1 MALPAS
7 LLERL
12 PLALAR
18 PGGALSADIRLG
30 SGPQPT
36 TRHRLVLPLGQ
47 ELDQVLPDGGLLRGG
62 VVELSV
68 KGGSGLATAVALS
81 ACRAA
86 QEEARRFGGAV
97 PWCSF
102 VDPSATLYA
111 PGVAQEGV
119 ALDRLLVVRPPLEA
133 LSRVALRLVE
143 SQAFAVTVI
152 DTVGTPGAE
161 LDVALGTWPRIVR
174 RLSMALEGSAGVV
187 LLITDAAS
195 ARPLPLPVAMRIEL
209 GRPAPDQ
216 LSLRIAKDKY
226 GRVSGPRSIAWARRP
241 REAPSSLGKQ
251 ASSELEPRG
260 AASA

>member
-18 PGGALSADIRLG
+18 PGGVLSPD
-30 SGPQPT
+30 S
-36 TRHRLVLPLGQ
+36 RLVLPLGVE
-47 ELDQVLPDGGLLRGG
+47 ELDRALPGGGLLRGG
-62 VVELSV
+62 VIELSV
-68 KGGSGLATAVALS
+68 KGRSGLATAVALS

-86 QEEARRFGGAV
+86 QDEARRFGGAV
-97 PWCSF
+97 PWCAF
-102 VDPSATLYA
+102 VDPSASLYA
-111 PGVAQEGV
+111 PGVAQSGV

-152 DTVGTPGAE
+152 DTAGTPGAE
-161 LDVALGTWPRIVR
+161 LDVSLGAWPRIVR
-174 RLSMALEGSAGVV
+174 RLSMALEGSSAMV
-187 LLITDAAS
+187 LLITDAAA

-209 GRPAPDQ
+209 GRPAADQ
-216 LSLRIAKDKY
+216 LSLRIAKDKH
-226 GRVSGPRSIAWARRP
+226 GRVSGPRSIAWTRSR
-241 REAPSSLGKQ
+241 SV
-251 ASSELEPRG
+251 ASPAQEGQLEHG

>member
-12 PLALAR
+12 PLALTR
-18 PGGALSADIRLG
+18 PGGAVSADN
-30 SGPQPT
+30 
-36 TRHRLVLPLGQ
+36 RLVLPLGLE
-47 ELDQVLPDGGLLRGG
+47 ELDRVLPDGGLLRGG

-97 PWCSF
+97 PWCAF

-111 PGVAQEGV
+111 PGVVQAGV
-119 ALDRLLVVRPPLEA
+119 ALDRLLVVRPQLEA

-152 DTVGTPGAE
+152 DTAGMPGAE
-161 LDVALGTWPRIVR
+161 LNVALGTWPRVVR

-187 LLITDAAS
+187 LLVTDAAA

-209 GRPAPDQ
+209 GRPAQDQ
-216 LSLRIAKDKY
+216 LSLRIAKDKH

-241 REAPSSLGKQ
+241 REASVQEPQQSLEQ
-251 ASSELEPRG
+251 RG